1 MYQCPKLMET
11 LVLLLRTLNSIQ
23 GKVAQSTNSKKDF
36 TMGPNRIDVHHHF
49 VPDFYREGQLQRI
62 FRYIVHLLTMS
73 TSTSRDSIW
82 W

>member
-1 MYQCPKLMET
+1 
-11 LVLLLRTLNSIQ
+11 
-23 GKVAQSTNSKKDF
+23 
-36 TMGPNRIDVHHHF
+36 MGPNRIDVHHHF